1 MLLTHFTIGHAYFL
15 VVTATI
21 TLLATAAYV
30 AYRITQYTQPTY
42 TWPATVS
49 LHSFTIKGI
58 IMELRIHQGKEVPVV
73 LGKPVKKDGSTSEI
87 EEGTLTVEVV
97 DENGDPT
104 DLASWERDD
113 QAANPDD
120 PYTGKVVW
128 RGAGKAT
135 LRQRG
140 DADLGEGVET
150 IEHDITLT
158 LLDEEAVDFS
168 DATVGAERDHV
179 DQSTEGSEQA

>member
-1 MLLTHFTIGHAYFL
+1 MLLLTFPAMLTYALITIA
-15 VVTATI
+15 V
-21 TLLATAAYV
+21 LAIVGAAAYV
-30 AYRITQYTQPTY
+30 AYRMTNCNGPRY
-42 TWPATVS
+42 TWPATLS

-58 IMELRIHQGKEVPVV
+58 IMEVRIHPRKEVPLV
-73 LGKPVKKDGSTSEI
+73 LGKPVKKNGSPAEI
-87 EEGTLTVEVV
+87 EEGTLAVEVT

-104 DLASWERDD
+104 DLATWERDD
-113 QAANPDD
+113 KAANPDD

-128 RGAGKAT
+128 RGAGKAI

-140 DADLGEGVET
+140 DADLGLGVET

-158 LLDEEAVDFS
+158 LLDEDAVDFS

-179 DQSTEGSEQA
+179 EESEQA